1 MRGSNGK
8 NEVGGRGRLQSQKFP
23 SYQNALEGIICLFFL
38 LRFIQRPLHMPA
50 SIGMI
55 DLTSPPW
62 CLHRINGAN
71 HNTLTFPKMC
81 YQH

>member
-55 DLTSPPW
+55 
-62 CLHRINGAN
+62 HRVLRARGASRGQRE
-71 HNTLTFPKMC
+71 KRR
-81 YQH
+81 